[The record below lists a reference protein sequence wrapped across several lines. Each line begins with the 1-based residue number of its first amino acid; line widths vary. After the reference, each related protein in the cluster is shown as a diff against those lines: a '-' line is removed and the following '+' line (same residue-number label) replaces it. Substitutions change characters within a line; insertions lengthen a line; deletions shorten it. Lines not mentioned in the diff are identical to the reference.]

1 MTSLLVRRTT
11 LSIASVAVSALI
23 VAVAVVPAEAHAIIE
38 LRGTPAYAGQA
49 SRLTMEIQHGCNP
62 ASKVPNVF
70 PTTRVSA
77 YFNSRFGTVTP
88 RALKGWAVSRTVLAN
103 GTQQLTWRATGPA
116 QPFGMPFYPSMR
128 VQWPHRPGVYGVV
141 VRQFCA
147 GASLSWN
154 TPNRPATAT
163 QPSPPLLPLPTVRV
177 LAAPDAH

>member
-11 LSIASVAVSALI
+11 LSIASVAVSALL

-38 LRGTPAYAGQA
+38 LSGTPAYAGQA

-88 RALKGWAVSRTVLAN
+88 RALKGWAVSRTVLARQEGLPKAVIEVAWN
-103 GTQQLTWRATGPA
+103 AQTRLHARYKHLTRVRHKKSTVAAAALGRELAGFIWAIGRMVQPRPLKPA
-116 QPFGMPFYPSMR
+116 
-128 VQWPHRPGVYGVV
+128 
-141 VRQFCA
+141 
-147 GASLSWN
+147 ASK
-154 TPNRPATAT
+154 P
-163 QPSPPLLPLPTVRV
+163 
-177 LAAPDAH
+177 